1 MPEITIPPA
10 HCWSIK
16 KIKVRGMWYAPLY
29 PWACLDVQVGAIDLM
44 AFQTANGFPYPMYGP
59 FAVSNLG
66 PTVATSAIPVPP
78 LNTPAWLTHFN
89 TDIWYTYD
97 ASVAFYDWVT
107 SIHGV
112 APVVG
117 EFITLEDS
125 NPIVPSD
132 SIDQSIYPG
141 QNELIE
147 AWCLEYHGVR
157 DSYGPNGYDS
167 AYALLDSGHINNVTH
182 VPSTSEC
189 QNEPVTYPAEKCGE
203 IGSINP
209 ETGGIVFATHQGPDS
224 CLWYEAA
231 PTDVEFAPDPSG
243 NLQIIGSGG
252 TPDTAIGTLN
262 CGIPYEEETILLN
275 STSAAQTRY
284 GTSFPAQPTPW
295 TNLLMHGPLF
305 QCTPTGYGC
314 YPLYVTGG
322 LSGTPQND
330 ITFQAIGIGPN
341 SDNPQINASN
351 YQNDISI
358 GTKAYF
364 FDENGDPCYMYGA
377 SSAFS
382 RDTHYPNAYNV
393 VSGVTII
400 PANTSGAIYHPLQ
413 NGNIS
418 AYTSVSNDHDVLI
431 ITMNSDPSFGVN
443 TYGLL
448 PWCDVNP
455 ASGHSINTGMNSSPT
470 GKTPIWSTKFVNTVQ
485 PPAGNWTA
493 TGLEW
498 GVHDRTVNQGGT
510 FSHYAGSSSNNPV
523 GLKNSQIID
532 GHLQTAVP
540 LTHPIIDSRH
550 IAAEEALRYIAPNQ
564 LINPERAEWFLPSM
578 DEFTTMISAVG
589 PDANATWSNP
599 VNQTQP
605 HVDFQNS
612 FNNSAGQT
620 SISENVYWTSS
631 QDDANSVQNNT
642 GSSTYIGTSPDKVAI
657 AVKLAANGSNVA
669 FPEPL
674 FTSRCHPLSVRPIR
688 VYRCTPC
695 PEDEPEYNFRDSHN
709 IWVDGD
715 GAQGTA
721 GGGQQSLTPFVN
733 IYSPG
738 GAASSRSQ
746 GGGFLEVGTIG
757 FNRFNIGLGTTDVMG
772 NAPKDAQ
779 FLSSPDYDFF
789 TNYDGNPS
797 TNGALNG
804 RNPNGVFISIWD
816 NQKQFIGKWHYEKVW
831 RTNIQENKLNWS
843 GYLTACDPSNS
854 SHIPNVNCNPS
865 PSYTTNPDDF
875 PDMVSLAMRGV
886 TLIEGSPFLT
896 MTTPSGERPF
906 RYGGNREESARH
918 YWGNPGVP
926 FSDWHHPYMENVF
939 NGWTS
944 SYAYIKVECQETSN
958 LGSNAFNKVLN
969 GPNTDIDGM
978 HVVCMRNLF
987 LDEYQGFSPPHPD
1000 LAPYVGSILGCGDC
1014 SDHSFNDA
1022 LSAGGGYG
1030 WQSQNPSLKANSA
1043 FGDLY
1048 GINYFDGRRQE
1059 PSYLQHGQGG
1069 PILAQHPK
1077 HWAFI
1082 WHGAQQPLSGSL
1094 NLYLNLHDGYNSC
1107 FGYRCHYNLGDTGP
1121 AGGVIVG
1128 IPGMFGNEIVPGGAS
1143 SNDSDWYYEMSPEDL
1158 HDEIWGVNTEFGVYQ
1173 SYVPYSNLPMS
1184 ADGNL
1189 SYGINSTGGNLNQSF
1204 SYDNPYSVIGNGIAE
1219 TTQYQN
1225 GLLTLNPPGGPF
1237 AVPNSQSA
1245 FRLCDEYE
1253 TFDIYGMKY
1262 CDWYLPNIQESWYI
1276 MNNAPAGTFTLNTDT
1291 HNTKGDLYWTSNQYD
1306 GVLTHPDAAGW
1317 DQLVRSTVYEQYNGW
1332 FIQGSPN
1339 PNSTKVDSAYAYN
1352 IAEKVVKGPQFPET
1366 DFYMYSPY
1374 MHSGYA
1380 SSMSFP
1386 KLDSIVLVFDGN
1398 DLISSGQMFG
1408 NGSTL
1413 PPPFDVLGP
1422 CNQVGYLNPI
1432 TPIMQTGAPGGTNTF
1447 NNINSYISSVNN
1459 VTSGMTHF
1467 VQWTQIGAPSNPH
1480 GGFTSSN
1487 YPNFPGLGNSF
1498 ALAGT
1503 IGNSSVATLN
1513 WHHLSQGTKAT
1524 YVVGKESALKV
1535 RAIRRFKCES
1545 ECRSGGSGGPIGS

>member
-1 MPEITIPPA
+1 MSPGTPVSGLDASGANVFPPGPIPTIISVTYFAPNIIYIIFDTTMLGPFQSQPAASITI
-10 HCWSIK
+10 STTST
-16 KIKVRGMWYAPLY
+16 
-29 PWACLDVQVGAIDLM
+29 
-44 AFQTANGFPYPMYGP
+44 F
-59 FAVSNLG
+59 VS
-66 PTVATSAIPVPP
+66 P
-78 LNTPAWLTHFN
+78 
-89 TDIWYTYD
+89 
-97 ASVAFYDWVT
+97 
-107 SIHGV
+107 
-112 APVVG
+112 
-117 EFITLEDS
+117 
-125 NPIVPSD
+125 
-132 SIDQSIYPG
+132 
-141 QNELIE
+141 
-147 AWCLEYHGVR
+147 
-157 DSYGPNGYDS
+157 
-167 AYALLDSGHINNVTH
+167 
-182 VPSTSEC
+182 
-189 QNEPVTYPAEKCGE
+189 
-203 IGSINP
+203 
-209 ETGGIVFATHQGPDS
+209 
-224 CLWYEAA
+224 
-231 PTDVEFAPDPSG
+231 
-243 NLQIIGSGG
+243 
-252 TPDTAIGTLN
+252 
-262 CGIPYEEETILLN
+262 
-275 STSAAQTRY
+275 
-284 GTSFPAQPTPW
+284 
-295 TNLLMHGPLF
+295 
-305 QCTPTGYGC
+305 
-314 YPLYVTGG
+314 
-322 LSGTPQND
+322 
-330 ITFQAIGIGPN
+330 
-341 SDNPQINASN
+341 ASN
-351 YQNDISI
+351 W
-358 GTKAYF
+358 
-364 FDENGDPCYMYGA
+364 
-377 SSAFS
+377 
-382 RDTHYPNAYNV
+382 
-393 VSGVTII
+393 
-400 PANTSGAIYHPLQ
+400 TS
-413 NGNIS
+413 
-418 AYTSVSNDHDVLI
+418 
-431 ITMNSDPSFGVN
+431 
-443 TYGLL
+443 
-448 PWCDVNP
+448 
-455 ASGHSINTGMNSSPT
+455 
-470 GKTPIWSTKFVNTVQ
+470 
-485 PPAGNWTA
+485 

-498 GVHDRTVNQGGT
+498 GVYDRTVNQGGT
-510 FSHYAGSSSNNPV
+510 LSHYAGLSSNNPV

-532 GHLQTAVP
+532 GHLQTAP
-540 LTHPIIDSRH
+540 LTHPTLDSRH
-550 IAAEEALRYIAPNQ
+550 VAAEEALRYVAPNQ

-578 DEFTTMISAVG
+578 DEFATMISAVG

-738 GAASSRSQ
+738 GAASSRSP
-746 GGGFLEVGTIG
+746 GGGAMEVGTIG
-757 FNRFNIGLGTTDVMG
+757 FNRYNLGLGTTDVMG

-804 RNPNGVFISIWD
+804 RNPNGVFVSIWD
-816 NQKQFIGKWHYEKVW
+816 NQKQFIGKWHYRKVW
-831 RTNIQENKLNWS
+831 RTGVQKSKLNWS
-843 GYLTACDPSNS
+843 GYLTACDPTNA

-875 PDMVSLAMRGV
+875 PDMVSLAMSGV

-896 MTTPSGERPF
+896 MTTPNGERPF
-906 RYGGNREESARH
+906 RYGGNREEAARH
-918 YWGNPGVP
+918 HWGNPGIP

-1014 SDHSFNDA
+1014 SNHSFNDA

-1059 PSYLQHGQGG
+1059 VSYLPHGQGG

-1094 NLYLNLHDGYNSC
+1094 NLYSNLHDGYNSC

-1128 IPGMFGNEIVPGGAS
+1128 VPDMVGNEIVLEGAS

-1173 SYVPYSNLPMS
+1173 SYVLQDNLPMS

-1276 MNNAPAGTFTLNTDT
+1276 MNNAPAGTFNWGNDERR
-1291 HNTKGDLYWTSNQYD
+1291 NLYWTSNQYD

-1317 DQLVRSTVYEQYNGW
+1317 DQLVRSTIYEQPNSSLVRGL
-1332 FIQGSPN
+1332 PN

-1352 IAEKVVKGPQFPET
+1352 VAEKVVKGPQFPET
-1366 DFYMYSPY
+1366 DFYMYSP
-1374 MHSGYA
+1374 HGHQGA
-1380 SSMSFP
+1380 PPPNQWNFP
-1386 KLDSIVLVFDGN
+1386 RNADISIVFDAT
-1398 DLISSGQMFG
+1398 DLINAGQMLSSGD
-1408 NGSTL
+1408 TL

-1422 CNQVGYLNPI
+1422 CNVVNNITSVLPAAQV
-1432 TPIMQTGAPGGTNTF
+1432 GAPGGTNTLS
-1447 NNINSYISSVNN
+1447 NVNSYIAAIHNATTSITHYVKWDNVQALPDNTFGFHDGSSSY
-1459 VTSGMTHF
+1459 TSG
-1467 VQWTQIGAPSNPH
+1467 GP
-1480 GGFTSSN
+1480 G
-1487 YPNFPGLGNSF
+1487 YPNHPGLGNSF

-1503 IGNSSVATLN
+1503 IGSSSVATLN
-1513 WHHLSQGTKAT
+1513 WHHLSQDTKAT
-1524 YVVGKESALKV
+1524 YVVGKGSALKV